1 VAIEATLVAL
11 AVLVVWAVLVAL
23 VVWLVLAGRAV
34 LVVLAEWVVLA
45 AATAPQLFPLAA
57 EVPETGGNTIP
68 SIAAELRIGTGRPPT
83 GSGERRGVIRSPIVS
98 LALGNK
104 SVGRA
109 AICRVPAGEE
119 LAQVI
124 ARAEVWAIGRAEAGQ
139 TALEAATSRAA
150 AAGTAMLS
158 EEDPGAPRDTT
169 DRALAPAAAAALP
182 VWDLEG
188 EA

>member
-1 VAIEATLVAL
+1 VAIEATSVAL
-11 AVLVVWAVLVAL
+11 AVLVVWAVLAAL
-23 VVWLVLAGRAV
+23 VVWVVSAGRAV
-34 LVVLAEWVVLA
+34 LVALAEWVVLA
-45 AATAPQLFPLAA
+45 AATGHPIFPLAA
-57 EVPETGGNTIP
+57 EVPGTGGNTTP
-68 SIAAELRIGTGRPPT
+68 NTAAELRIGTGRPPT
-83 GSGERRGVIRSPIVS
+83 GLGERRAVIRSPIVS
-98 LALGNK
+98 LALDNK

-158 EEDPGAPRDTT
+158 EEDPEAPRDTT
-169 DRALAPAAAAALP
+169 D
-182 VWDLEG
+182 
-188 EA
+188 

>member
-1 VAIEATLVAL
+1 MAL
-11 AVLVVWAVLVAL
+11 AVLVVWAVLVVLVAL
-23 VVWLVLAGRAV
+23 VAWVVLAGRAV

-45 AATAPQLFPLAA
+45 AATAHQPFPLAA

-83 GSGERRGVIRSPIVS
+83 GLGERRAVIRSPIVR
-98 LALGNK
+98 LALDNK

-119 LAQVI
+119 LAQV
-124 ARAEVWAIGRAEAGQ
+124 IGRAEAGQ

-169 DRALAPAAAAALP
+169 DRALARAVAVAL
-182 VWDLEG
+182 L
-188 EA
+188 A